1 MPLLEDFLLRFRRVW
16 APPGPVA
23 GQAPVPADLEARI
36 DDELHELTSALSA
49 IDDEGRSI
57 VQAAESEAA
66 KIVAA
71 AQPEA
76 DRLIESARGKLP
88 EVRAT
93 SATARIS
100 DRKAETDELIANA
113 EKQAVDLRN
122 RAMTRMQS
130 FAGRVVIDVFED
142 AAGSVKEEH
151 ARLVGGR

>member
-49 IDDEGRSI
+49 IDDEGKSI
-57 VQAAESEAA
+57 VQSAESEAA

-71 AQPEA
+71 AKSEA
-76 DRLIESARGKLP
+76 DRLIESAQGKLP
-88 EVRAT
+88 EVRAS

-100 DRKAETDELIANA
+100 NRKTEADQLIASAET
-113 EKQAVDLRN
+113 QAIDLRD
-122 RAMTRMQS
+122 RAVARMQS
-130 FAGRVVIDVFED
+130 FAGRVVGDVFEPV
-142 AAGSVKEEH
+142 AGSVKEEH
-151 ARLVGGR
+151 ARVVGGR